1 MCTSYKPHSEW
12 QKANRCH
19 SDMFNSGATPQRK
32 TDDWLIFTNNI
43 IKLKYFGNL
52 AKWGISFLKCSMFID
67 VNVSII
73 TSKKKKKQLCRS
85 CLFAGYTWL
94 WIKFLS
100 LTHAANRIS
109 TKNSSTNK
117 VVFINMQ
124 IARLLTVFIGFCT
137 FYK

>member
-1 MCTSYKPHSEW
+1 
-12 QKANRCH
+12 
-19 SDMFNSGATPQRK
+19 MFNSGATPQRK

-73 TSKKKKKQLCRS
+73 TSKKKKTTVQK
-85 CLFAGYTWL
+85 LFVCWL
-94 WIKFLS
+94 HLAVDQIP
-100 LTHAANRIS
+100 HAANRIS